1 MFIEGIIY
9 FTYREQQK
17 KFSGEQKID
26 YKLTW
31 KRYDRLISQYA
42 KCNVP
47 NFGLPYSA
55 FEEDF
60 LACVSESK
68 ECDNVTRELGGV
80 LWGPT

>member
-1 MFIEGIIY
+1 M
-9 FTYREQQK
+9 
-17 KFSGEQKID
+17 FSGEHKID
-26 YKLTW
+26 YKLTQ

-47 NFGLPYSA
+47 NFGLPYFA

-68 ECDNVTRELGGV
+68 ECDNVTKELEGV
-80 LWGPT
+80 LWGPTQFDYHYSP